1 MTPVEIVE
9 NAVKEYGRPD
19 WVAHVPS
26 DIVSKLHTADLVRI
40 LATGEPSTGP
50 FISSDIFAVEKI
62 KRMVD

>member
-19 WVAHVPS
+19 WVGHVS
-26 DIVSKLHTADLVRI
+26 SQIVSEVHTADLVRI
-40 LATGEPSTGP
+40 LATGQPSTGP
-50 FISSDIFAVEKI
+50 FISSDIFAVEKT